1 MAEAKAHTGGCHCGN
16 VRYEVTSDLA
26 QVTSCNCS
34 ICSKLGALWIFVS
47 PQEFS
52 LTTGQD
58 KLGDAKQGSLGDYQ
72 FHKKVI
78 HHRFCPICGIES
90 FAQGQMPDGTPMFAV
105 NVRCLDDVDVW
116 TLSVTPIDGKSF

>member
-1 MAEAKAHTGGCHCGN
+1 MPEAKAYTGGCHCGQI
-16 VRYEVTSDLA
+16 RYDVTSDLA

-47 PQEFS
+47 PQEFALKS
-52 LTTGQD
+52 GQD
-58 KLGDAKQGSLGDYQ
+58 GLADYQ
-72 FHKKVI
+72 FHKNVI
-78 HHRFCPICGIES
+78 HHRFCPVCGVES

-116 TLSVTPIDGKSF
+116 TLTVTPIDGKSF